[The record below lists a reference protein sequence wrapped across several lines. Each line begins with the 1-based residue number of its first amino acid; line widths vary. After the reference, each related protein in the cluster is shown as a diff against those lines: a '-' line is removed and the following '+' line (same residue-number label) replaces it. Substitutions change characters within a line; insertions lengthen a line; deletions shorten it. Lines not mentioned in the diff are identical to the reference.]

1 MKTLNPCPKVNVFVH
16 LSKNFAAALLLVLIS
31 FSVSAQGLVF
41 SNPELSSG
49 TKGADGAVYRFNNVT
64 TNIDALVTINGR
76 SSSLVKLV
84 NIDTTGIGHVKAFQ
98 PQVTYGDNNSSPA
111 GNMDWWM
118 EFGISFVTHG
128 TTTPV
133 SVNSFDVTALDID
146 GNGDKI
152 REYVRLYDLE
162 TFTLEANT
170 VLNVSPVS
178 EMVGSVLAV
187 TGKEF
192 EGPVKNYVDIDTS
205 ATELMTTN
213 NYVNRSGFRL
223 RTGARSTG
231 VSGAADRLY
240 SFWFKTFNY
249 LSAVKAALPL
259 TLLNWNAKLIDN
271 KVLLSWA
278 TDMQKNN
285 SHFVIERSTN
295 GNVYDEAV
303 LLFADGNSN
312 KYTEYSY
319 TDKMPAGSTGI
330 LYYRLRMVDI
340 DGQFKYSDV
349 RLVRLGKAKNALSI
363 ATYPNPVQNELRVT
377 VPNNWQD
384 KKIIFE
390 VFNSSGQTLKKVIN
404 SKSSQTENIGFND
417 LAAGV
422 YVVKVTCENE
432 TAVKQVLKVK

>member
-1 MKTLNPCPKVNVFVH
+1 MKTLNPCPKVNVFIH
-16 LSKNFAAALLLVLIS
+16 SFKIIAAALLLVLTS
-31 FSVSAQGLVF
+31 FTVSAQGLVF
-41 SNPELSSG
+41 SNPTLSSG
-49 TKGADGAVYRFNNVT
+49 TNGANGAVYRFSNVT

-84 NIDTTGIGHVKAFQ
+84 HIDTTGIGHGKAFQ
-98 PQVTYGDNNSSPA
+98 PQVTYGESNITPP
-111 GNMDWWM
+111 GNMEWWM
-118 EFGISFVTHG
+118 EFGISFVSHG
-128 TTTPV
+128 TTNPV
-133 SVNSFDVTALDID
+133 YVSSFDVTALDVD
-146 GNGDKI
+146 GNNDKI
-152 REYVRLYDLE
+152 SEYVSFYNLDTY
-162 TFTLEANT
+162 TLESNSVIA
-170 VLNVSPVS
+170 VSPVS
-178 EMVGSVLAV
+178 ELVSSVLTI
-187 TGKEF
+187 TGREF
-192 EGPVKNYVDIDTS
+192 AGPVKNYVDIDTS

-213 NYVNRSGFRL
+213 SYSNRNSFRL

-240 SFWFKTFNY
+240 SFWFKTFTY
-249 LSAVKAALPL
+249 SSPVTATLPL
-259 TLLNWNAKLIDN
+259 TLLDWNARLNDN

-278 TDMQKNN
+278 TQMQKNT

-295 GNVYDEAV
+295 GKDYDEAV
-303 LLFADGNSN
+303 LLFAEGNSD

-319 TDKMPAGSTGI
+319 NDKIPAGSSGV

-340 DGQFKYSDV
+340 DGQFKYSTV
-349 RLVRLGKAKNALSI
+349 RVVRLGKTKDALSI

-384 KKIIFE
+384 KRIVYE
-390 VFNSSGQTLKKVIN
+390 VFNANGQSLKKVIN